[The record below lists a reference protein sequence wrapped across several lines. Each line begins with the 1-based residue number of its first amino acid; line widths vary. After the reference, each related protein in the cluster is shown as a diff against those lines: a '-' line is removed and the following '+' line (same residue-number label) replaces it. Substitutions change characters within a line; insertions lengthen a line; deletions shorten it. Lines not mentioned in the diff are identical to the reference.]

1 MNGMATGN
9 VGTKLTLVLGGTGK
23 TGRRV
28 VSRLEE
34 RGFGYAVIG
43 LIPRWLAARRLGLQT
58 VLAGSFSAG
67 VVSITRKRLTV
78 KSSISTSPRCTLRR
92 SARKIDSR
100 AMASAPMAKAPRA
113 SAPTAAVGM
122 RTGGNSNSCRRK
134 SRIVVMRTYLLSRA
148 AGEGSRTTQLQIM
161 PCSIREVA
169 GANARPTRKP
179 GPEADKQ
186 TGLMRLGS
194 EVYQVENVRLGQK
207 RTLSP
212 RHSMSALPL
221 EADIQTTGQHV
232 C

>member
-1 MNGMATGN
+1 MNGMAKRNG
-9 VGTKLTLVLGGTGK
+9 GTKLTLVLGGTGK
-23 TGRRV
+23 TGRGV

-113 SAPTAAVGM
+113 SAPTASAPMATAGM

-134 SRIVVMRTYLLSRA
+134 SRIVVM
-148 AGEGSRTTQLQIM
+148 
-161 PCSIREVA
+161 
-169 GANARPTRKP
+169 
-179 GPEADKQ
+179 
-186 TGLMRLGS
+186 
-194 EVYQVENVRLGQK
+194 
-207 RTLSP
+207 
-212 RHSMSALPL
+212 AL
-221 EADIQTTGQHV
+221 T